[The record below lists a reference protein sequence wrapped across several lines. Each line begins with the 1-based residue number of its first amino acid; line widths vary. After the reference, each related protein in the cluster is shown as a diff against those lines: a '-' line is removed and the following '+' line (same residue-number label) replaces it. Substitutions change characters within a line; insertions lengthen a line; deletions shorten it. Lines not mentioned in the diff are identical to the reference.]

1 MKLRT
6 YSSEAIILAR
16 KNYSEADRILV
27 CFTKSYGKLSLLAK
41 GIRKLKSKKRGH
53 LEIFSHIKFS
63 AVKTNGI
70 DIITEVE
77 TINTFSKV
85 RANLNKISLAYYFC
99 EVVTKTTREDE
110 IHNNV
115 FNLLTTFLKRLENE
129 TKLKNLRHEF
139 LYELLEELGYWPEGI
154 KLIDADMVLEE
165 VTERQINSF
174 RVGKKILL

>member
-16 KNYSEADRILV
+16 KNYSEADRILIV
-27 CFTKSYGKLSLLAK
+27 FSKNFGKLSLLAK

-63 AVKTNGI
+63 ATKTNAI
-70 DIITEVE
+70 DILTEVE

-110 IHNNV
+110 IKNEV
-115 FNLLTTFLKRLENE
+115 FNLLINFLKRLENE
-129 TKLKNLRHEF
+129 TSLKKLRHEF
-139 LYELLEELGYWPEGI
+139 LFKLLEELGYWPENK
-154 KLIDADMVLEE
+154 KLIDADAVLEE

-174 RVGKKILL
+174 RVGKKVLL

>member
-1 MKLRT
+1 MRSRN
-6 YSSEAIILAR
+6 YSSEGIILAR
-16 KNYSEADRILV
+16 KNYSEADRILIV
-27 CFTKSYGKLSLLAK
+27 FSKNYGKLSLLAK

-63 AVKTNGI
+63 AVKTKAI

-85 RANLNKISLAYYFC
+85 RASLNKISLAYYFC

-110 IHNNV
+110 IHNNI
-115 FNLLTTFLKRLENE
+115 FNLLMNFLKRLGSE
-129 TKLKNLRHEF
+129 TKLKKLRHEF
-139 LYELLEELGYWPEGI
+139 LYKLLEELGYWPRDK
-154 KLIDADMVLEE
+154 KLIDADLVLEE

-174 RVGKKILL
+174 RVGKKILV